1 MSERESSDRNATVF
15 RSVSC
20 SVHVEERKRE
30 TEKGG
35 GKQVNQATV
44 CGRVICCLFLFNQRQ
59 SKHNAALYLPGLR
72 GISVT
77 VSELL

>member
-44 CGRVICCLFLFNQRQ
+44 CGKCDLLPFPLQ
-59 SKHNAALYLPGLR
+59 SKTKQTQCCTLSPRFAGH
-72 GISVT
+72 
-77 VSELL
+77 